1 MSNLTMSTSASPS
14 SGRTPLFSPETS
26 RVNSADDLN
35 NASANT
41 GFAAQLRKT
50 GYETPTPGQ
59 MTARLDPEEF
69 MRQSAKLKPVFLQAI
84 EEVMGELETTHE
96 DVAKGA
102 REHVHSS

>member
-1 MSNLTMSTSASPS
+1 
-14 SGRTPLFSPETS
+14 
-26 RVNSADDLN
+26 
-35 NASANT
+35 
-41 GFAAQLRKT
+41 LRKT